1 MDVLRGNSE
10 TELDAGAGRMASTA
24 ALEHAR
30 VCLETALAGSEDW
43 RALKQ
48 LEAREA
54 NGEWFDVVESDV
66 LRDRLTIKMAA
77 APEFIAWQFVD
88 AAIGCLAAATQ
99 LDTAPALELAHE
111 PPAVT
116 TALVY
121 DAEPSVASGVS
132 AMPEP
137 ANLLPHALSL
147 APEPQTSSRE
157 LARRIPTLQAHERR
171 APLQRSAMP
180 PAVDAAQ
187 RALERAMLSAAGATT
202 DPAPQDDA
210 LPTRY
215 AAAASSVHEADVQ
228 IIPRGERPALIETRL
243 PPLPLT
249 ERAGKP
255 GMRLPRVSRVAA
267 LKWAE
272 PAEGADA
279 DYRPIGSALDEAQVS
294 IIDTGEQSEAQARA
308 ERRALGVAPDREQHM
323 RRFLRALVGE

>member
-1 MDVLRGNSE
+1 MTVLRGDIE
-10 TELDAGAGRMASTA
+10 TELSVATSPLAAGLSASKA

-30 VCLETALAGSEDW
+30 TCLETALADSEDW

-66 LRDRLTIKMAA
+66 LRDRLTLKMAA

-88 AAIGCLAAATQ
+88 AAIGCLQAGAPSTAGLDLAPERASVLPSTATQ
-99 LDTAPALELAHE
+99 P
-111 PPAVT
+111 
-116 TALVY
+116 
-121 DAEPSVASGVS
+121 
-132 AMPEP
+132 
-137 ANLLPHALSL
+137 LSTG
-147 APEPQTSSRE
+147 PEPQTSSSE
-157 LARRIPTLQAHERR
+157 LARRIPTLLAHDRR
-171 APLQRSAMP
+171 APTPRPDVP

-187 RALERAMLSAAGATT
+187 RALERALLSAVNATT
-202 DPAPQDDA
+202 DPAPDDGA
-210 LPTRY
+210 LPTRF
-215 AAAASSVHEADVQ
+215 AMAASSVAEADVQ
-228 IIPRGERPALIETRL
+228 IVPRGDAVTLIDARL

-249 ERAGKP
+249 ERAPKP

-272 PAEGADA
+272 PEAGEDA

-294 IIDTGEQSEAQARA
+294 IIDKATQSEAQARA